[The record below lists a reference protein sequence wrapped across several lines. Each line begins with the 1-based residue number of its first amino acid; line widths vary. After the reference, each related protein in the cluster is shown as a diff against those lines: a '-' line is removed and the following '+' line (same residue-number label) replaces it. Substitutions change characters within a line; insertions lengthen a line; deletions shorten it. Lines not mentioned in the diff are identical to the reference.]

1 MLYYYNMCLLN
12 NNSVLTTMQNTTT
25 FNTAINTASANTSKV
40 PGHYPSKTSI
50 VAILADSGFAEE
62 WSTTTHPTHIVLKI
76 AEVYN
81 RHYEA
86 TEDLWNNEEA
96 LDACIA
102 DIETHAELVNYINNV
117 ALQDATFVYDAL
129 CCSGL

>member
-1 MLYYYNMCLLN
+1 
-12 NNSVLTTMQNTTT
+12 MQNTTT
-25 FNTAINTASANTSKV
+25 LNTAINTANANTTKA
-40 PGHYPSKTSI
+40 GAAHIPSKSSI

-86 TEDLWNNEEA
+86 TEDLWNSEEA

-102 DIETHAELVNYINNV
+102 DIETHAELVSYINNV